1 MKIVVKET
9 EQEASSYVAEI
20 IGTALREKPELSLS
34 LPTGSTPVH
43 VLEDLVRKHHE
54 EGLSFAKASLFNM
67 DEYLGL
73 GRNHPQGY
81 YHFLDELLYSQV
93 DVDRARTFAPDAL
106 DPVPE
111 HAAAAY
117 TKLIQD
123 AGGFDLIFLG
133 IGRDGHICFNMPAD
147 SLHPYTHLE
156 RLSEKT
162 MADNARFFD
171 DASEVPTHAITIG
184 LKLVLDSRKIIL
196 LATGSGKN
204 DIVRELLASESIT
217 TQLPASFLR
226 LHDDVT
232 IVLDAAAAVG
242 IELA

>member
-9 EQEASSYVAEI
+9 EQEASSCVAEI
-20 IGTALREKPELSLS
+20 IGTALRERPELSLS

-43 VLEDLVRKHHE
+43 VLEDLVRKHHG

-93 DVDRARTFAPDAL
+93 DVDRARTFAPGAL

-133 IGRDGHICFNMPAD
+133 IGRGGHICFNMPSA
-147 SLHPYTHLE
+147 
-156 RLSEKT
+156 
-162 MADNARFFD
+162 
-171 DASEVPTHAITIG
+171 
-184 LKLVLDSRKIIL
+184 
-196 LATGSGKN
+196 
-204 DIVRELLASESIT
+204 
-217 TQLPASFLR
+217 
-226 LHDDVT
+226 
-232 IVLDAAAAVG
+232 
-242 IELA
+242 

>member
-1 MKIVVKET
+1 
-9 EQEASSYVAEI
+9 
-20 IGTALREKPELSLS
+20 
-34 LPTGSTPVH
+34 
-43 VLEDLVRKHHE
+43 
-54 EGLSFAKASLFNM
+54 
-67 DEYLGL
+67 
-73 GRNHPQGY
+73 
-81 YHFLDELLYSQV
+81 
-93 DVDRARTFAPDAL
+93 
-106 DPVPE
+106 
-111 HAAAAY
+111 
-117 TKLIQD
+117 
-123 AGGFDLIFLG
+123 
-133 IGRDGHICFNMPAD
+133 MPAD

-184 LKLVLDSRKIIL
+184 LKLVLDSRKIVL
-196 LATGSGKN
+196 LATGSAKN

-232 IVLDAAAAVG
+232 IVLDAAAAAG